1 MTAWGAL
8 AWGVVEEGV
17 PGPLPAFS
25 LAEAPGRQFLAAEVD
40 VFLPGGTAGAAQGEA
55 WGVLAWGALTQQPQ
69 TVADFTVLRASD
81 AGYVTRESDAVGLL
95 AFPPILL
102 AGVEIDRAMDLA
114 PNGQGAA
121 AGWGALRFANE
132 AGALTPLAASRNAD
146 GRAVRV
152 RLGRK
157 QMLPHGV
164 WRDPSWSET
173 AEIFGGLGAGW
184 SLNPDEAEL
193 RLSMRDAT
201 YWLER
206 RADGATY
213 AGTGGLEGTAE
224 MAGRRKPRLRGGSAA
239 APVREIPAVLVDPV
253 AGIYQ
258 VSDAPG
264 GIVALY
270 ERGLSGGITFNAAV
284 ADITAAA
291 PPAARYNVESS
302 ARGLFIR
309 LGTFPP
315 AGQITVDAWG
325 AFPDGAA
332 PSAVAR
338 VALEMLRQDFAV
350 PAAYL
355 DAGSFIGL
363 ASDLVPG
370 GVWLADDADAAAVA
384 GLLLRSAA
392 ARLVPRRNGML
403 AAIALR
409 AFGAGRLPVA
419 SYTPAQIIA
428 CAPRDLGAPPFRI
441 RVGYQRF
448 AATQTSDLAPTLS
461 GARRQELASEWRI
474 ATASD
479 AGVLAAW
486 RRPVDPPIVETALT
500 SAAAAQA
507 LADALRDLW
516 CVAPGRRLYD
526 VTLPLAYALRHDI
539 GEPIEITYPGEL
551 AAGALGRIV
560 GEQLRTADNAAILQ
574 VLV

>member
-1 MTAWGAL
+1 MSAYGTL
-8 AWGVVEEGV
+8 PRGVVEEGA
-17 PGPLPAFS
+17 PTPPAAFT
-25 LAEAPGRQFLAAEVD
+25 LAEATGRQFLAAEVD
-40 VFLPGGTAGAAQGEA
+40 AFLPGGTGGAQMGEA
-55 WGVLAWGALTQQPQ
+55 HGVLARGALTQQPQ
-69 TVADFTVLRASD
+69 TIADFTVLRASD
-81 AGYVTRESDAVGLL
+81 AGYVTRQDDPVGLRV
-95 AFPPILL
+95 FPPILL
-102 AGVEIDRAMDLA
+102 SGVEIDRAMEIEPA
-114 PNGQGAA
+114 GQGAA
-121 AGWGALRFANE
+121 AGWGSLRFANQ
-132 AGALTPLAASRNAD
+132 GGDLTALAANRNAD

-157 QMLPHGV
+157 QLLPHGV
-164 WRDPSWSET
+164 WRDPAWTET

-184 SLNPDEAEL
+184 ALDDTEL

-201 YWLER
+201 YWLEQ

-239 APVREIPAVLVDPV
+239 APVREIPAVLVNPTL
-253 AGIYQ
+253 GIYQ
-258 VSDAPG
+258 ISDAPG

-270 ERGLSGGITFNAAV
+270 ERGLAGGITLSGVV
-284 ADITAAA
+284 ADITIAA
-291 PPAARYNVESS
+291 PPAGTYSVESGP
-302 ARGLFIR
+302 RGLFIR
-309 LGTFPP
+309 LGTFPA

-350 PAAYL
+350 PASYI
-355 DAGSFIGL
+355 DAASFLGI

-370 GVWLADDADAAAVA
+370 GVWLSDDADATAVI

-403 AAIALR
+403 AAIGLR
-409 AFGAGRLPVA
+409 AFGAGRIPVA
-419 SYTPAQIIA
+419 SYTTAQIMD
-428 CAPRDLGAPPFRI
+428 CRPRDLGAPPFRI
-441 RVGYQRF
+441 RVGHQRF

-461 GARRQELASEWRI
+461 GARRQELGSEWRI

-486 RRPVDPPIVETALT
+486 RRPTDPPLVETALT
-500 SAAAAQA
+500 SATAAQA
-507 LADALRDLW
+507 LADMLRDLW
-516 CVAPGRRLYD
+516 CIAPGRRLYD
-526 VTLPLAYALRHDI
+526 VTLPLAFALRHDI
-539 GEPIEITYPGEL
+539 GEPIEITYPGEMS
-551 AAGALGRIV
+551 AGAMGRIV
-560 GEQLRTADNAAILQ
+560 GEQLRTADNAATLQ

>member
-1 MTAWGAL
+1 MNPHGTLPRGAI
-8 AWGVVEEGV
+8 EDGV
-17 PGPLPAFS
+17 PGPLPAFA
-25 LAEAPGRQFLAAEVD
+25 LAEATGRQFLAAEVD
-40 VFLPGGTAGAAQGEA
+40 VFLPGSGAAPQGEA
-55 WGVLAWGALTQQPQ
+55 HGVLARGTLTQQPQ
-69 TVADFTVLRASD
+69 TIADFTVLRASD
-81 AGYVTRESDAVGLL
+81 AGYVTRQGDDVGLRV
-95 AFPPILL
+95 FPPILL
-102 AGVEIDRAMDLA
+102 SGVEIDRAMDLA

-121 AGWGALRFANE
+121 AGWGALRFSNDG
-132 AGALTPLAASRNAD
+132 GALTQIAASRNAD

-157 QMLPHGV
+157 QLLPHGV

-184 SLNPDEAEL
+184 SLNEAEL

-201 YWLER
+201 YLLES

-213 AGTGGLEGTAE
+213 AGTGGLEGGAE
-224 MAGRRKPRLRGGSAA
+224 MAGRRKPRLRGGSAT
-239 APVREIPAVLVDPV
+239 APVREIPAVLVAP
-253 AGIYQ
+253 ALGIYQ
-258 VSDAPG
+258 ISDAPG

-270 ERGLSGGITFNAAV
+270 ERGLAGGIVLSGIV
-284 ADITAAA
+284 ADITIAA
-291 PPAARYNVESS
+291 PPPGTYSVESS
-302 ARGLFIR
+302 PRGLFIR

-338 VALEMLRQDFAV
+338 VALELLRQDFAV
-350 PAAYL
+350 PPAYI
-355 DAGSFIGL
+355 DVASFLGL

-370 GVWLADDADAAAVA
+370 GIWLADDADAAAVA

-403 AAIALR
+403 AAIGLR
-409 AFGAGRLPVA
+409 ALGAGRLPVA
-419 SYTPAQIIA
+419 SYTSAQIIT
-428 CAPRDLGAPPFRI
+428 CSPRELGTPPFRI

-479 AGVLAAW
+479 AGVVAAW
-486 RRPVDPPIVETALT
+486 RRPADPPVVETALT
-500 SAAAAQA
+500 SATAAQA
-507 LADALRDLW
+507 LADTLRDLW
-516 CVAPGRRLYD
+516 CIAPGRRLYD
-526 VTLPLAYALRHDI
+526 VTLPLPFALRHDI

-560 GEQLRTADNAAILQ
+560 GEQIRTADNAAILQ
-574 VLV
+574 VLI